1 MLLPIQEIYSD
12 KGGNV
17 KTVTKNFDITPITLK
32 NPGPLNTVAK
42 LPVFLLM
49 GHTSEKECFHILYS
63 ILILRD
69 SILIK
74 QRF

>member
-1 MLLPIQEIYSD
+1 MLLPVQEIYSD

-17 KTVTKNFDITPITLK
+17 KTVSKNFYITPITPQ

-49 GHTSEKECFHILYS
+49 GHTSVNECFHMLYS

>member
-49 GHTSEKECFHILYS
+49 GQTSEKVFSHVIFYS
-63 ILILRD
+63 D
-69 SILIK
+69 SK
-74 QRF
+74 GFYFN